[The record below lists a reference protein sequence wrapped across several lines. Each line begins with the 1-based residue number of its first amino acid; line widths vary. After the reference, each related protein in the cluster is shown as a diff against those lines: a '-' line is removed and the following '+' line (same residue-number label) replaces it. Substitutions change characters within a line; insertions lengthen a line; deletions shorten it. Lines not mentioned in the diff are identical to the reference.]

1 MRAIQV
7 SKDGAIELNW
17 MFLPTFVGQNYA
29 VLKELGEFWKKAYP
43 EGILFSDSDL
53 DELSDLTLVWLS
65 ERFPAIIGLLPYLQA
80 IKHVEQ
86 DDESVHVQR
95 RAG

>member
-1 MRAIQV
+1 MRAVQV

-17 MFLPTFVGQNYA
+17 MFLPTFIGQNYA
-29 VLKELGEFWKKAYP
+29 VLKQLGEFWEKAYP
-43 EGILFSDSDL
+43 KGILFSDDEL

-65 ERFPAIIGLLPYLQA
+65 ERFPAITGLLPYLQA

-86 DDESVHVQR
+86 
-95 RAG
+95 AGEAVLQQKTG